1 MDKVK
6 LGLRAV
12 ALACILAPLLCVVVQ
27 YASTGDFLSLLAPP
41 QLRALMRPASLGTSG
56 DLNLTLVALG
66 INPSGLEMPQFESLT
81 FNDSTKTATLRLRI
95 TNPLARQSITVNQL
109 SLTIKNGTRSF
120 TIQLRDKVVVEANYM
135 GALSLSFSSSDPDA
149 LRSLVN
155 IINGVEKPA
164 YAKELQLSEL
174 YIDVNGILIHASD
187 LGKVSELFGK
197 SSGRS

>member
-1 MDKVK
+1 
-6 LGLRAV
+6 
-12 ALACILAPLLCVVVQ
+12 
-27 YASTGDFLSLLAPP
+27 
-41 QLRALMRPASLGTSG
+41 
-56 DLNLTLVALG
+56 
-66 INPSGLEMPQFESLT
+66 
-81 FNDSTKTATLRLRI
+81 
-95 TNPLARQSITVNQL
+95 
-109 SLTIKNGTRSF
+109 
-120 TIQLRDKVVVEANYM
+120 M

-187 LGKVSELFGK
+187 LGKVSELFGE

>member
-1 MDKVK
+1 
-6 LGLRAV
+6 
-12 ALACILAPLLCVVVQ
+12 
-27 YASTGDFLSLLAPP
+27 
-41 QLRALMRPASLGTSG
+41 MRPASLGTSG

-187 LGKVSELFGK
+187 LGKISELFGE